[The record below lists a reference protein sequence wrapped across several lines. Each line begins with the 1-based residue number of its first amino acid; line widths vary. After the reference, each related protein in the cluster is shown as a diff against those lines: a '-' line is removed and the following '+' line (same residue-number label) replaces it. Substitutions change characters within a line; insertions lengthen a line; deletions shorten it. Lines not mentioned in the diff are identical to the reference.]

1 MGRLGMAVIQKPTGN
16 SMPLPAVSRRQAL
29 VRISSLAAGVA
40 LPLFPSPRSLSAAP
54 KESRTPEERLQKQFG
69 LVRLTGGVWGLPLEV
84 ELKEKLAQL
93 QVLRESV
100 VTAEKELEDRAAA
113 NRRAWAEAAPAMETL
128 KQAIGK
134 LSPTDPQRAAI
145 IQQLAALERNVSEP
159 SRLCCRGEVRARLIA
174 FSRDRSL
181 LQLALLW
188 IRTHAPRLVEEYA
201 RLAKINEV
209 AAALK
214 QLEGEKLGPLKS
226 YVPEVKR
233 LADYDKLVFTDW
245 LPVYQQAGQ
254 TRFSVLV
261 NDQAPVT
268 FTWSEE
274 SHGQLLL
281 PASTLESCGLTLP
294 KSAPQRVVNL
304 GDRHLLAHEVIV
316 PSLRLG
322 RHVVKNPSAFVLPP
336 EGEDLGARLPRNV
349 LTGLKVSIELER
361 LRLTMGQ

>member
-16 SMPLPAVSRRQAL
+16 SLPLSAVSRRQAL

-40 LPLFPSPRSLSAAP
+40 LPLFPSPQSLNAAP

-145 IQQLAALERNVSEP
+145 TQQLTSLERNVSEP

-209 AAALK
+209 AAVLK

-226 YVPEVKR
+226 YIPEVKR

-281 PASTLESCGLTLP
+281 PASTLESCGLSLP
-294 KSAPQRVVNL
+294 KSAPQQKVNL
-304 GDRHLLAHEVIV
+304 GDRHLLAHEVTV

-322 RHVVKNPSAFVLPP
+322 RHVVKSLSAFVLPP
-336 EGEDLGARLPRNV
+336 EGEDLGARLPRNA